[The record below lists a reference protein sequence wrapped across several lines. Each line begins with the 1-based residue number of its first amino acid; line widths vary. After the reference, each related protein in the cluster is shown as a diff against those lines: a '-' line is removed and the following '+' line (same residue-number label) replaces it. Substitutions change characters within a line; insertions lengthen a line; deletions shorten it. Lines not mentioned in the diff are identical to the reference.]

1 MSIKRL
7 FAIYLPLFA
16 LLTLWYV
23 ELTAVILSV
32 LIYGNVF
39 KMLEK
44 VNKRWVIYIFLFT
57 LAEIALMLFLNYN
70 IRKCI
75 EQILLISV
83 TCFFYC
89 AYFVQVLKC
98 DIALFVKCYLN
109 MITVLVC
116 YALIAFAMRITI
128 SGRLEGWG
136 GEPGDIALLVLPAL
150 VYYFYY
156 REISLRSI
164 LASLAFILA
173 ESLASFTAL
182 VVIVIMIFI
191 LISRKNVF
199 FICAF
204 SLFFFVGISKAG
216 KLSEENQEEDGIA
229 LKFNQTWKVFQNEKI
244 DLWELETMNASTYA
258 FLTNFYVAVN
268 SPSRLLGTG
277 LGTHPASYEIIYPP
291 NRTTYRL
298 YGLNSNDAYSLLLR
312 LYSEAGGFGLMFLLF
327 FLYRNF
333 NSKCLYSFM
342 ALDYIIN
349 ACITGGHYTANGSM
363 LFFVFY
369 YFAGHYGIQSDLKDR
384 KK

>member
-136 GEPGDIALLVLPAL
+136 ENLV
-150 VYYFYY
+150 
-156 REISLRSI
+156 I
-164 LASLAFILA
+164 
-173 ESLASFTAL
+173 
-182 VVIVIMIFI
+182 
-191 LISRKNVF
+191 
-199 FICAF
+199 
-204 SLFFFVGISKAG
+204 
-216 KLSEENQEEDGIA
+216 
-229 LKFNQTWKVFQNEKI
+229 
-244 DLWELETMNASTYA
+244 
-258 FLTNFYVAVN
+258 
-268 SPSRLLGTG
+268 
-277 LGTHPASYEIIYPP
+277 
-291 NRTTYRL
+291 
-298 YGLNSNDAYSLLLR
+298 
-312 LYSEAGGFGLMFLLF
+312 
-327 FLYRNF
+327 
-333 NSKCLYSFM
+333 
-342 ALDYIIN
+342 
-349 ACITGGHYTANGSM
+349 
-363 LFFVFY
+363 
-369 YFAGHYGIQSDLKDR
+369 
-384 KK
+384 